1 MVFLMSISL
10 EWGRYLGIPYCFE
23 NGPDKV
29 PDLTT
34 ALKEG
39 ANCQALAHLIQAALG
54 SPLPLDALSKEIFE
68 DDSRFPSV
76 PLDEI
81 VGGEIFLFGRE
92 QEKDPRRLHK
102 AIYTGLRDEGGDPL
116 LIHSNGV
123 DGKSSIWPLRRF
135 AEVERY
141 QSLYAIKRIRA

>member
-1 MVFLMSISL
+1 MSISL

-29 PDLTT
+29 PDLPT
-34 ALKEG
+34 AWREG
-39 ANCQALAHLIQAALG
+39 ANCQAFVHLLQAELG
-54 SPLPLDALSKEIFE
+54 SPLSLDALSKEIFE

-81 VGGEIFLFGRE
+81 EGGEIFLFGRE
-92 QEKDPRRLHK
+92 QEKDPRKLHK
-102 AIYTGLRDEGGDPL
+102 AICTGLRDEQGNPL

-123 DGKSSIWPLRRF
+123 DGKSSIWPLGRF
-135 AEVERY
+135 AEVKRY
-141 QSLYAIKRIRA
+141 QRLYAIKRIGS